1 MAAPRRAVQRDRCPL
16 GTWSSGGA
24 VLLAL
29 LFAGPWCQPETD
41 ASSPVTAVPRGRQ
54 KRQSTRKR
62 ARSHRILFLW
72 LRMQDV
78 ILRVS
83 PSRWN
88 PFAVIS
94 PAMHWNSGF

>member
-16 GTWSSGGA
+16 ETRSPGG
-24 VLLAL
+24 VSLAL
-29 LFAGPWCQPETD
+29 LFAGPRCQPETD
-41 ASSPVTAVPRGRQ
+41 ASSPVTAVPRGRR
-54 KRQSTRKR
+54 KRQSTHKW

-88 PFAVIS
+88 PFAVVS
-94 PAMHWNSGF
+94 PAMHWNTGF